1 MTIVLQFLTEILF
14 KCPQDQD
21 ESGSTP
27 SGSAQ
32 SSAAE
37 GNSGSSMPGIFSSML
52 KDTTSEH
59 RTHLFDLN
67 CKICTGTVNMTLA

>member
-1 MTIVLQFLTEILF
+1 MSHL
-14 KCPQDQD
+14 CAQDQD
-21 ESGSTP
+21 ESDST
-27 SGSAQ
+27 SLVSAQ

-37 GNSGSSMPGIFSSML
+37 GGSMPDIFGSML

-67 CKICTGTVNMTLA
+67 CKICTGKFMRLM